1 MLLVAARAER
11 APSRRPY
18 VIMGV
23 LVGAL
28 GCVLTAHAQSPVLLT
43 VAITLSAVGLLSV
56 LPVFWAYPT
65 ALFSG
70 SAAAAGIAMVAAIGN
85 LGGFAGPAF
94 TGIAEDSTGGFE
106 MPLTVLGVLL
116 VVSAAL
122 VLGFRERPA
131 PVLEPAPT

>member
-1 MLLVAARAER
+1 M
-11 APSRRPY
+11 
-18 VIMGV
+18 
-23 LVGAL
+23 
-28 GCVLTAHAQSPVLLT
+28 
-43 VAITLSAVGLLSV
+43 
-56 LPVFWAYPT
+56 
-65 ALFSG
+65 
-70 SAAAAGIAMVAAIGN
+70 AAIGN

-122 VLGFRERPA
+122 VLGFRERPS